1 VDDALRSL
9 LIVVTLEQVATALGR
24 PAEELVELDRRLL
37 RLAFLDRTYE
47 TVVVRDRATGATVEA
62 TLDAA
67 TGERADPAELL
78 RRDRQL
84 GANLGGRLSPGLR
97 SLVFRHP
104 ELTAVQVA
112 VTREGDSDPA
122 PLRASVRELVALA
135 RESGVAWIELLEDPE
150 ILD

>member
-24 PAEELVELDRRLL
+24 PPEQLLELDRRPL

-47 TVVVRDRATGATVEA
+47 TIVVRDRATGATLEA
-62 TLDAA
+62 TLDPA

-78 RRDRQL
+78 RRDRKL
-84 GANLGGRLSPGLR
+84 AASLGGPLSPPLQ
-97 SLVFRHP
+97 SLVLRHP
-104 ELTAVQVA
+104 ELMAVHVA
-112 VTREGDSDPA
+112 VTREGDPEPK
-122 PLRASVRELVALA
+122 PLRASVRELVKLA
-135 RESGVAWIELLEDPE
+135 REPGVARIELLEDPE

>member
-9 LIVVTLEQVATALGR
+9 LIVVTLEHVAAALGR
-24 PAEELVELDRRLL
+24 PAEELVELDRRPL

-47 TVVVRDRATGATVEA
+47 TIVVRDRATGATVEA

-78 RRDRQL
+78 PRDRQL
-84 GANLGGRLSPGLR
+84 AANLGGPLSPTLRGLV
-97 SLVFRHP
+97 LRHP
-104 ELTAVQVA
+104 DLVAVHVA
-112 VTREGDSDPA
+112 VTREGDPEPT
-122 PLRASVRELVALA
+122 PLRASVREVVELA
-135 RESGVAWIELLEDPE
+135 REPGVARIELLEDPE